1 MLRLGFQLPRFTY
14 SDVPNDRLFERVL
27 AIACAAE
34 ESGFDSF
41 FVMDHFQQIGMI
53 GPPEEPMLEAYSL
66 LPAIAACTSKI
77 KLGALVT
84 GVVYRNP
91 ALLAKMITTLDIV
104 SNGRAILGIGAAW
117 NEDEARRYGYDWPS
131 TGERMDR
138 LEDTLRICKAMF
150 TEESATVEGK
160 YHSVHNALNNPRPVQ
175 PGGPR
180 IMLGGGGEKR
190 TLRLVAQYADA
201 CNIFGSADEIRR
213 KLDVL
218 DQHCRDVGR
227 DPSEITRTR
236 LGSVIFASTQ
246 EEASRRFEAMLA
258 NVPSQMREMARAT
271 TVVGDPSSIGDQVQP
286 YFDAGLNGMIFN
298 LMPNAMPEEVREVGE
313 VLSRRFGEQG

>member
-14 SDVPNDRLFERVL
+14 SDVPNDRLFDRVL

-34 ESGFDSF
+34 ESGFDSL

-66 LPAIAACTSKI
+66 LPAVAACTSKI

-84 GVVYRNP
+84 GVTYRNP
-91 ALLAKMITTLDIV
+91 ALLAKMITTLDVV
-104 SNGRAILGIGAAW
+104 SKGRAILGIGAAW

-138 LEDTLRICKAMF
+138 LEDALRICKAMF

-175 PGGPR
+175 AGGPR
-180 IMLGGGGEKR
+180 IMIGGGGEKR

-201 CNIFGSADEIRR
+201 CNIFGSVDEIRH
-213 KLDVL
+213 KLNVL

-227 DPSEITRTR
+227 DPSEITPTR
-236 LGSVIFASTQ
+236 LGSMIFASTR
-246 EEASRRFEAMLA
+246 EEANRRFEAMLA
-258 NVPSQMREMARAT
+258 NVPSQMREMVRAT
-271 TVVGDPSSIGDQVQP
+271 MIVGDASSIGDQVQP

-298 LMPNAMPEEVREVGE
+298 LMLNAIPEEVREVGE
-313 VLSRRFGEQG
+313 VLSRRFGGVG

>member
-14 SDVPNDRLFERVL
+14 SDVPNDRLFDRVL

-34 ESGFDSF
+34 ESGFDSL

-66 LPAIAACTSKI
+66 LPAVAACTSKI

-84 GVVYRNP
+84 GVTYRNP
-91 ALLAKMITTLDIV
+91 ALLAKMITTLDVV
-104 SNGRAILGIGAAW
+104 SKGRAILGIGAAW

-138 LEDTLRICKAMF
+138 LEDALRICKAMF

-180 IMLGGGGEKR
+180 IMIGGGGEKR

-201 CNIFGSADEIRR
+201 CNIFGSVDEIRH

-236 LGSVIFASTQ
+236 LGSMVFASTA
-246 EEASRRFEAMLA
+246 EEATRRFEAMLA
-258 NVPSQMREMARAT
+258 NVPSQMREMVRAT

-298 LMPNAMPEEVREVGE
+298 LVPNAMPEEVREVGE
-313 VLSRRFGEQG
+313 VLSRRLGGVG

>member
-1 MLRLGFQLPRFTY
+1 MLRLGFQLPRFTFP
-14 SDVPNDRLFERVL
+14 DVPNDRLFDRVL

-91 ALLAKMITTLDIV
+91 ALLAKMITTLDVV
-104 SNGRAILGIGAAW
+104 SKGRAILGIGAAW

-138 LEDTLRICKAMF
+138 LEDALRICKAMF
-150 TEESATVEGK
+150 TEESVTVEGK

-180 IMLGGGGEKR
+180 IMIGGGGEKR

-201 CNIFGSADEIRR
+201 CNIFGSADGIRR
-213 KLDVL
+213 KLGIL

-236 LGSVIFASTQ
+236 LGSMIFASRD
-246 EEASRRFEAMLA
+246 EANRRFEAMLA
-258 NVPSQMREMARAT
+258 NVPSQMREMAHAT
-271 TVVGDPSSIGDQVQP
+271 TIVGDPSSIGDQVQP
-286 YFDAGLNGMIFN
+286 YFDAGLNGIIFN
-298 LMPNAMPEEVREVGE
+298 LMSNAMPEEVREVGE
-313 VLSRRFGEQG
+313 VLSRRFGGKG

>member
-1 MLRLGFQLPRFTY
+1 MLRLGFQLPRFTFP
-14 SDVPNDRLFERVL
+14 DVPNDRLFDRVL

-91 ALLAKMITTLDIV
+91 ALLAKMITTLDVV
-104 SNGRAILGIGAAW
+104 SKGRAILGIGAAW

-138 LEDTLRICKAMF
+138 LEDALRICKAMF

-180 IMLGGGGEKR
+180 IMIGGGGEKR

-213 KLDVL
+213 KLDIF

-236 LGSVIFASTQ
+236 LGSMVFASTRD
-246 EEASRRFEAMLA
+246 EANRRFEAMLA

-271 TVVGDPSSIGDQVQP
+271 MMVGDASSIADQVQP
-286 YFDAGLNGMIFN
+286 HFDAGLNGMIFN

-313 VLSRRFGEQG
+313 VLSRRFGGKG